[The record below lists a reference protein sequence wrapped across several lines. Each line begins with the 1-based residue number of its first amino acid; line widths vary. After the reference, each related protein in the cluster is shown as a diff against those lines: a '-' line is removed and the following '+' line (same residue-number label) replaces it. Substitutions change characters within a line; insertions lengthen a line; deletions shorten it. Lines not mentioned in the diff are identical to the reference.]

1 MTLFKTMPELD
12 GEFPVDGK
20 MQGIPVFFRK
30 NAGRHNVKP
39 GIGFSSGNAK
49 DAFPCQ
55 LRGMHTGVFSQN
67 GRCEQ

>member
-1 MTLFKTMPELD
+1 
-12 GEFPVDGK
+12 

-49 DAFPCQ
+49 DAYPCQ

-67 GRCEQ
+67 GRCEP